1 VLKASSAAIITWGD
15 VGTRAA
21 RGYAGDE
28 ESWPWALTSGRS
40 WQDSSG
46 AGRPSLSSSLG
57 PAARRQ
63 QWRSANYA
71 RPLSTLVAAK
81 VTIGPGRRN
90 LAGQVRRLVT
100 ASWGSGGRAQ
110 TDIGPEEPVDW

>member
-1 VLKASSAAIITWGD
+1 MAVGFDVRAFVAAQLGCGASELVLVA
-15 VGTRAA
+15 
-21 RGYAGDE
+21 
-28 ESWPWALTSGRS
+28 
-40 WQDSSG
+40 
-46 AGRPSLSSSLG
+46 G
-57 PAARRQ
+57 PADRAQ
-63 QWRSANYA
+63 QWRSASYA
-71 RPLSTLVAAK
+71 RPPSTLVAAK